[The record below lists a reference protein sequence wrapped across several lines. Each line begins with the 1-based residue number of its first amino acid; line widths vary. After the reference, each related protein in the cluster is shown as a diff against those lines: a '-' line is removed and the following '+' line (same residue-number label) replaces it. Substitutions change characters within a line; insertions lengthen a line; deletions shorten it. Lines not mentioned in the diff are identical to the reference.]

1 MPTQT
6 RVLELQASRKLRD
19 FTVQVSLT
27 IPGGILVLLGPSGHG
42 KTTLLNFVAGVM
54 APDEGRVVVGDR
66 VFFDSRQGI
75 NVSMEDRNVGYVFQD
90 YALFPH
96 LTVYENVAFGL
107 RARGA
112 ARTQIHARVTAELE
126 RLGIAHLSQERPAR
140 LSAGQRQRVALGRTL
155 ITQPDVLLLDEPLS
169 ALDMQL
175 RARIRGE
182 LKSLLRQLSI
192 PTVIVTHD
200 PLDAIGLGDE
210 IAVIEQGRII
220 QRGSYEAL
228 LSRPSSRF
236 VAEFVESN
244 AYIGTY
250 RAAGD
255 GSGDAL
261 ISVADGVVIRA
272 PLQDMP
278 ERVLAVIH
286 PWDIVLSNA
295 PPSGSLRNVFNG
307 TVLSI
312 CPLRDRV
319 RVMADIGVTIT
330 AEVLPSAM
338 AELGLREGHPVH
350 LGFKAAAV
358 RTFGDQSVPGAADLA
373 ISH

>member
-1 MPTQT
+1 M
-6 RVLELQASRKLRD
+6 
-19 FTVQVSLT
+19 
-27 IPGGILVLLGPSGHG
+27 
-42 KTTLLNFVAGVM
+42 N
-54 APDEGRVVVGDR
+54 PDEGRVQVGER
-66 VFFDSRQGI
+66 LFFDSHRGV

-112 ARTQIHARVTAELE
+112 ARAQIHARVTAELE
-126 RLGIAHLSQERPAR
+126 RLGIAHLARERPGR

-244 AYIGTY
+244 AYVGTQ
-250 RAAGD
+250 RAASD
-255 GSGDAL
+255 GSGEVL
-261 ISVADGVVIRA
+261 ISVAEGVDIRA
-272 PLQDMP
+272 APQDLP

-286 PWDIVLSNA
+286 PWDIVLFDA
-295 PPSGSLRNVFNG
+295 PPTGSLRNVFKG
-307 TVLSI
+307 PVLSI

-319 RVMADIGVTIT
+319 RVMVDIGVMIT
-330 AEVLPSAM
+330 AEVTPSAL
-338 AELGLREGHPVH
+338 ATLNLREGQPIQ

-358 RTFGDQSVPGAADLA
+358 RTFGDQSVPGPAGLA
-373 ISH
+373 LPH

>member
-1 MPTQT
+1 MSTQPRT
-6 RVLELQASRKLRD
+6 LELQATRKLRD

-42 KTTLLNFVAGVM
+42 KTTLLNFIAGVM
-54 APDEGRVVVGDR
+54 HPDQGRVQVGDR
-66 VFFDSRQGI
+66 VFFDSRQGV

-96 LTVYENVAFGL
+96 LTVFDNVAFGL
-107 RARGA
+107 RARGSE
-112 ARTQIHARVTAELE
+112 RSQIHARVMAELE
-126 RLGIAHLSQERPAR
+126 RLGIAHLRHERPAR

-244 AYIGTY
+244 AYVGTQ

-255 GSGDAL
+255 GSGEVL
-261 ISVADGVVIRA
+261 ISVAEGVVIRA
-272 PLQDMP
+272 LSQDLP
-278 ERVLAVIH
+278 EQVLAVIH
-286 PWDIVLSNA
+286 PWDIVLFDT
-295 PPSGSLRNVFNG
+295 PPAGSLRNVFKG
-307 TVLSI
+307 KVLSI

-319 RVMADIGVTIT
+319 RVMADIGVLIT
-330 AEVLPSAM
+330 AEVTPSAL
-338 AELGLREGHPVH
+338 AALGLREGQTVH

-358 RTFGDQSVPGAADLA
+358 RTFGDQSVPGASELA
-373 ISH
+373 VAH